1 MNVTAEDIIVV
12 IKNADVV
19 GLDTNKLEHEKSFS
33 DQGVDSLDLMA
44 VLLKVEEEYN
54 FRIPDDDAD
63 SISTVEE
70 LASYVNQRL
79 AAS

>member
-1 MNVTAEDIIVV
+1 MNVTEEDIIAV
-12 IKNADVV
+12 IKNADIV
-19 GLDTNKLEHEKSFS
+19 GLDASKLEHKKTFS

-44 VLLKVEEEYN
+44 ILLKVEEEYN
-54 FRIPDDDAD
+54 FRIPDSDAD
-63 SISTVEE
+63 SITTVEE

>member
-12 IKNADVV
+12 IKNADIV
-19 GLDTNKLEHEKSFS
+19 GLDASKLEHEKPFS

-70 LASYVNQRL
+70 LASYINKRR